1 MKILTTAVI
10 LAAMQ
15 VNSRRERK
23 RNRNRQP
30 VIPVEKPICELCT
43 CLNGTANLLTN
54 DDGSDVGIVI
64 QCAMKMLSFST
75 LEHTIFPEK
84 IHSLDFRFQGLS
96 SRQSPDMFVR

>member
-1 MKILTTAVI
+1 MKKIIATAVYFLYLI
-10 LAAMQ
+10 ATVQ
-15 VNSRRERK
+15 SRRKRK
-23 RNRNRQP
+23 REP
-30 VIPVEKPICELCT
+30 VVPVEQPICNLCT

-64 QCAMKMLSFST
+64 QCAMKALSFTT

-96 SRQSPDMFVR
+96 TRQSPDMFVR